1 VSPDAA
7 IDPLFPEHVRTLQA
21 RTDHALRL
29 GGFDALVC
37 ASGLPPYQ
45 FLDDQP
51 YPFKAN
57 PHFRHWAPLLD
68 APGSFVVHV
77 PGARPQLYFHQPE
90 DYWHKP
96 PQLPAA
102 EWLKAFDVHV
112 LRDPNDARAR
122 MPRNAAF
129 LGEAFPGVEDWG
141 FAALNPAAVMD
152 SLHYARIAKT
162 PYELACLREAGRRGA
177 AGHAA
182 AARAFAA
189 AASEYE
195 IHLAYLAATKHRE
208 EQLPYPNII
217 ALNEGCAIL
226 HYLDLKVDAPARRLS
241 CLIDA
246 GAQFRGYACD
256 ITRTHVNGGGRFA
269 ELVAGLDALQ
279 LELCAMVAPG
289 VDYAQVHLAA
299 HAKIARLLKQLGVIR
314 CTPESAV
321 DSGVS
326 GVFFPHGV
334 GHLLGLQVH
343 DVGGFMA
350 SERGG
355 TIERP
360 AGHPYLRLTRK
371 LEPGTVVTIEP
382 GIYFIDLLLDAAKR
396 DGRGREIEWSVVEA
410 LMPYGG
416 ARIEDDVAAT
426 ADGRENLTRPPLQKL
441 MAA

>member
-1 VSPDAA
+1 MPSDAA
-7 IDPLFPEHVRTLQA
+7 IDPLFPDHVRTLQA
-21 RTDHALRL
+21 RADHALQL

-37 ASGLPPYQ
+37 ASGFAHYQ

-57 PHFRHWAPLLD
+57 PHFRAWVPLPD

-77 PGARPQLYFHQPE
+77 PGAKPQLMFHQPE

-96 PQLPAA
+96 PELPTAD
-102 EWLKAFDVHV
+102 WPKSFDVSV
-112 LRDPNDARAR
+112 LRDPQHARER
-122 MPRNAAF
+122 MPRNAAYV
-129 LGEAFPGVEDWG
+129 GEPFEGIERWG
-141 FAALNPAAVMD
+141 FAAVNPAAVVD
-152 SLHYARIAKT
+152 SLHYARLAKT
-162 PYELACLREAGRRGA
+162 PYELACMREAGRLGA

-189 AASEYE
+189 GASEYE
-195 IHLAYLAATKHRE
+195 IHLAYLAATRHRE

-226 HYLDLKVDAPARRLS
+226 HYLDLKVEKPAQRLS

-269 ELVAGLDALQ
+269 DLVAGLDALQ

-289 VDYAQVHLAA
+289 IDYAQVHLAA
-299 HAKIARLLKQLGVIR
+299 HAKIARVLKSLGVIR
-314 CTPESAV
+314 CSPEAAV
-321 DSGVS
+321 EAGVS

-355 TIERP
+355 AIDRP
-360 AGHPYLRLTRK
+360 TGHPYLRLTRR
-371 LEPGTVVTIEP
+371 LEAGAVVTIEP
-382 GIYFIDLLLDAAKR
+382 GIYFIDLLLNAAKG
-396 DGRGREIEWSVVEA
+396 DARGREIEWNVVDA
-410 LMPYGG
+410 LRPYGG
-416 ARIEDDVAAT
+416 ARIEDDVVAVP
-426 ADGRENLTRPPLQKL
+426 GGHENLTRPPLQKL
-441 MAA
+441 LAA